1 VTEQTD
7 DSLTPPRAVL
17 VGIVGGAFSGL
28 FGLGGGIVMVPL
40 LTSLGG
46 LTQRRASAYS
56 LAAILPAAIVGS
68 IPYLTHQAVDLI
80 SAGLLV
86 VGSVV
91 GAAYGA
97 RLLARVPETLLRWL
111 FVGVLVAGIVR
122 SLLDAFADPPSVS
135 TAQGLPSLL
144 DGAGM
149 VGLGLVMG
157 IASGLLGIGGGQIAV
172 PGLSALFDFAPALAK
187 GTSLV
192 AMIPT
197 AVSGTWVNARNGLV
211 HLKTAAIIGLVASVF
226 SFGGASLS
234 VVLPDDVA
242 SIAFAALLVFAL
254 VQQVRKAVQK
264 QGR

>member
-1 VTEQTD
+1 MTEQTD

-17 VGIVGGAFSGL
+17 VGIVGGSFSGL

-68 IPYLTHQAVDLI
+68 IPYLTHDAVDLI
-80 SAGLLV
+80 SAALLV

-97 RLLARVPETLLRWL
+97 RLLARVPEALLRWL

-122 SLLDAFADPPSVS
+122 SLLDGFGEPPSVD
-135 TAQGLPSLL
+135 TAEGIPSLL

-197 AVSGTWVNARNGLV
+197 AISGTWVNARNRLV

-234 VVLPDDVA
+234 VVLPDNVA

-254 VQQVRKAVQK
+254 IQQIRKALEK

>member
-1 VTEQTD
+1 MTEQTD
-7 DSLTPPRAVL
+7 DSLTPPRAAL
-17 VGIVGGAFSGL
+17 VGIVGGSFSGL

-68 IPYLTHQAVDLI
+68 IPYLTHRAVDLVA
-80 SAGLLV
+80 AGLLV
-86 VGSVV
+86 VGSVA
-91 GAAYGA
+91 GAVVGA
-97 RLLARVPETLLRWL
+97 RLLARVPEALLRWL

-122 SLLDAFADPPSVS
+122 SLLDGFGEPPEVD
-135 TAQGLPSLL
+135 TAEGLPSLL

-157 IASGLLGIGGGQIAV
+157 VASGLLGIGGGQLAV

-197 AVSGTWVNARNGLV
+197 AISGTWVNARNRLV
-211 HLKTAAIIGLVASVF
+211 RLRTAALIGLVASAF
-226 SFGGASLS
+226 SFAGASLS
-234 VVLPDDVA
+234 VVLPDRVA
-242 SIAFAALLVFAL
+242 SVAFAALLVFAL
-254 VQQVRKAVQK
+254 AQQVRKALEK
-264 QGR
+264 RPR

>member
-7 DSLTPPRAVL
+7 DSLTPPRAAL
-17 VGIVGGAFSGL
+17 VGIVGGTFSGL

-68 IPYLTHQAVDLI
+68 IPYLTHEAVDLI
-80 SAGLLV
+80 AAGLLV
-86 VGSVV
+86 VGSVI
-91 GAAYGA
+91 GAVVGA
-97 RLLARVPETLLRWL
+97 RLLARVPESLLRWL

-122 SLLDAFADPPSVS
+122 SLLDAFGEAPSVD
-135 TAQGLPSLL
+135 TAEGLPSVL

-149 VGLGLVMG
+149 IGLGLVMG
-157 IASGLLGIGGGQIAV
+157 VASGLLGIGGGQLAV

-197 AVSGTWVNARNGLV
+197 AISGTWVNARNRLV
-211 HLKTAAIIGLVASVF
+211 HLRMAALIGLVASAF

-234 VVLPDDVA
+234 VMLSDDVA

-254 VQQVRKAVQK
+254 VQQVRKAIEK
-264 QGR
+264 QRR

>member
-1 VTEQTD
+1 M
-7 DSLTPPRAVL
+7 

-68 IPYLTHQAVDLI
+68 IPYLTHDAVDLI
-80 SAGLLV
+80 AAGLLV
-86 VGSVV
+86 IGAVV
-91 GAAYGA
+91 GAVVGA

-122 SLLDAFADPPSVS
+122 SLLDAFGEPPSVD

-157 IASGLLGIGGGQIAV
+157 IASGLLGIGGGQLAV

-197 AVSGTWVNARNGLV
+197 AVSGSWVNVRGGLV
-211 HLKTAAIIGLVASVF
+211 HLKSAAIIGLVASAF

-234 VVLPDDVA
+234 VALPDDIA

-254 VQQVRKAVQK
+254 IQQVRKALEK
-264 QGR
+264 QER

>member
-1 VTEQTD
+1 MTEQRD
-7 DSLTPPRAVL
+7 DSLTPPRAAL
-17 VGIVGGAFSGL
+17 VGIVGGTFSGL

-68 IPYLTHQAVDLI
+68 VPYLTHDAVDPI
-80 SAGLLV
+80 AAGLLV
-86 VGSVV
+86 AGSVA
-91 GAAYGA
+91 GAVVGA

-122 SLLDAFADPPSVS
+122 SLLDGFGEPPSVD
-135 TAQGLPSLL
+135 TAEGLPGVL
-144 DGAGM
+144 DGAAMG
-149 VGLGLVMG
+149 GLGLVMG
-157 IASGLLGIGGGQIAV
+157 VASGLLGIGGGQIAV

-197 AVSGTWVNARNGLV
+197 AVSGTWVNARNRLV
-211 HLKTAAIIGLVASVF
+211 HLRTAAVIGLVASVF

-234 VVLPDDVA
+234 VALPDDVA
-242 SIAFAALLVFAL
+242 SVAFAALLVFAL
-254 VQQVRKAVQK
+254 VQQVRKAVEK
-264 QGR
+264 RER

>member
-1 VTEQTD
+1 MTAQTD
-7 DSLTPPRAVL
+7 DSLTPPRAAL
-17 VGIVGGAFSGL
+17 VGVVGGAFSGL

-68 IPYLTHQAVDLI
+68 IPYLTHRAVDLVA
-80 SAGLLV
+80 AGLLV

-91 GAAYGA
+91 GAVVGA

-122 SLLDAFADPPSVS
+122 SLLDGFGEPPSVDS
-135 TAQGLPSLL
+135 AEGLPSLL
-144 DGAGM
+144 DGTGM

-157 IASGLLGIGGGQIAV
+157 IASGLLGIGGGQLAV

-197 AVSGTWVNARNGLV
+197 AVSGTWVNARNRLV
-211 HLKTAAIIGLVASVF
+211 HLRTAAIIGLVASVF

-234 VVLPDDVA
+234 VVLPDRVA
-242 SIAFAALLVFAL
+242 SVAFAALLVFAL
-254 VQQVRKAVQK
+254 AQQVRKALEK
-264 QGR
+264 RPR

>member
-1 VTEQTD
+1 MTEQTD
-7 DSLTPPRAVL
+7 DSLTPPRAAL
-17 VGIVGGAFSGL
+17 VGIVGGSFSGL

-68 IPYLTHQAVDLI
+68 VPYLTHRAVDLVA
-80 SAGLLV
+80 AGLLV
-86 VGSVV
+86 VGSVA
-91 GAAYGA
+91 GAVVGA
-97 RLLARVPETLLRWL
+97 RLLARVPEALLRWL

-122 SLLDAFADPPSVS
+122 SLLDGFGEPPEVD
-135 TAQGLPSLL
+135 TAEGLPSLL

-157 IASGLLGIGGGQIAV
+157 VASGLLGIGGGQLAV

-197 AVSGTWVNARNGLV
+197 AISGTWVNARNRLV
-211 HLKTAAIIGLVASVF
+211 RLRTAALIGLVASAF
-226 SFGGASLS
+226 SFAGASLS
-234 VVLPDDVA
+234 VVLPDRVA
-242 SIAFAALLVFAL
+242 SVAFAALLVFAL
-254 VQQVRKAVQK
+254 AQQVRKALEK
-264 QGR
+264 RPR

>member
-1 VTEQTD
+1 MTEQTD

-17 VGIVGGAFSGL
+17 VGIVGGSFSGL

-68 IPYLTHQAVDLI
+68 IPYLTHDAVDLI
-80 SAGLLV
+80 SAALLV

-97 RLLARVPETLLRWL
+97 RLLARVPEALLRWL

-122 SLLDAFADPPSVS
+122 SLLDGFGEPPSVD
-135 TAQGLPSLL
+135 TAEGIPSLL

-197 AVSGTWVNARNGLV
+197 AISGTWVNARNRLV

-234 VVLPDDVA
+234 VVLPDNVA

-254 VQQVRKAVQK
+254 IQQVRKALEK

>member
-1 VTEQTD
+1 MTEQTD

-17 VGIVGGAFSGL
+17 VGIVGGSFSGL

-68 IPYLTHQAVDLI
+68 IPYLTHDAVDLI
-80 SAGLLV
+80 SAALLV
-86 VGSVV
+86 AGSVV

-97 RLLARVPETLLRWL
+97 RLLARVPEALLRWL

-122 SLLDAFADPPSVS
+122 SLLDGFGEPPSVD
-135 TAQGLPSLL
+135 TAEGIPSVL

-197 AVSGTWVNARNGLV
+197 AISGTWVNARNRLV

-234 VVLPDDVA
+234 VVLPDNVA

-254 VQQVRKAVQK
+254 FQQVRKALEK
-264 QGR
+264 QGH

>member
-1 VTEQTD
+1 MTEQTD

-17 VGIVGGAFSGL
+17 VGVVGGAFSGL

-46 LTQRRASAYS
+46 LTQRRAGAYS

-68 IPYLTHQAVDLI
+68 IPYLTHQAVDLVA
-80 SAGLLV
+80 AGLLV
-86 VGSVV
+86 VGSVA
-91 GAAYGA
+91 GAVVGA

-122 SLLDAFADPPSVS
+122 SLLDGFGEPPSVN
-135 TAQGLPSLL
+135 TAEGLPSLL
-144 DGAGM
+144 DGVGM
-149 VGLGLVMG
+149 VALGLVMG
-157 IASGLLGIGGGQIAV
+157 VASGLLGIGGGQIAV

-197 AVSGTWVNARNGLV
+197 AVSGTWVNARNRLV
-211 HLKTAAIIGLVASVF
+211 RLRTAALIGFVASVF
-226 SFGGASLS
+226 SYGGASLS
-234 VVLPDDVA
+234 VVLPDRAA
-242 SIAFAALLVFAL
+242 SVAFAALLVFAL
-254 VQQVRKAVQK
+254 VQQVRKALEK
-264 QGR
+264 RTR